1 VIDLKKVVSI
11 VLVGLFLLFM
21 FSFVRCRV
29 YVYASPGVIH
39 VSTAG
44 TIQAAID
51 NASSGDTI
59 LVASGTYR
67 ENLTI
72 KKSLSIV
79 GENRTTTIID
89 CGGSDYAISISSEN
103 VTIES
108 LTITNTI
115 AGHSGIGIHV
125 SRSTGVV
132 MSDTEITNTST
143 GLTLDL
149 SSNGAFSDDV
159 IVNNTNGIM
168 ISGSSSNVF
177 SNDLISSN
185 SLGVIFNGY
194 LYNNLLS
201 GNTFSSNL
209 VDVFL
214 SADSNNNFFY
224 HNNFLDPNPIQVNNP
239 STNFWSRGGEGNY
252 FADYNFTGPST
263 DGIGTG
269 PYHKPYSIDQNN
281 QDDYP
286 LLGTF
291 SEHDITYNYDKFQ
304 ITVISNS
311 TIPDFKFEVGR
322 ETGYKMVS
330 FSAVGKDGTSGFCRV
345 TIPVSLMEYPLIVVD
360 REGEV
365 ATSLLS
371 ASDNATTYLYFS
383 YPHGDQSITVIS
395 SEALQL
401 QSELVNEFTKL
412 QTDLDSLNAT
422 YQALLS
428 NYNASLQA
436 EIDNMS
442 STYKA
447 LLNSF
452 DLLLQNLSQL
462 QSSYLALN
470 SSLQSS
476 LMDQSQSVQNIHNL
490 TYVFGAITAAFL
502 ITTVYL
508 STRANGSK
516 KSKARVVE
524 EEG

>member
-1 VIDLKKVVSI
+1 MIDLKKVVSI
-11 VLVGLFLLFM
+11 VLIGLFLLFM

-39 VSTAG
+39 VSTTG

-59 LVASGTYR
+59 LVATGTYH

-89 CGGSDYAISISSEN
+89 GNGGDYAISISSGN

-115 AGHSGIGIHV
+115 LGHSGVGIHV

-132 MSDTEITNTST
+132 ISDTEITNTNT

-149 SSNGAFSDDV
+149 SSNGAFSNDA
-159 IVNNTNGIM
+159 IVNNSNGIM
-168 ISGSSSNVF
+168 ISGSSGNVF
-177 SNDLISSN
+177 SNNILSSN
-185 SLGVIFNGY
+185 SIGVVFNGY
-194 LYNNLLS
+194 LYSNLFS
-201 GNTFSSNL
+201 GNTFSDNV

-214 SADSNNNFFY
+214 SADSNRNFFY
-224 HNNFLDPNPIQVNNP
+224 HNNFLDANPIQVNSP
-239 STNFWSRGGEGNY
+239 STNVWSRDGEGNY

-263 DGIGTG
+263 NGIGDENYT
-269 PYHKPYSIDQNN
+269 IDENN
-281 QDDYP
+281 QDNYP
-286 LLGTF
+286 LVGTF
-291 SEHDITYNYDKFQ
+291 SEYDIMYNYEKFQ

-330 FSAVGKDGTSGFCRV
+330 FSAVGKDGTSGFCRM

-395 SEALQL
+395 SEVLQL
-401 QSELVNEFTKL
+401 QSELLSEYTKL
-412 QTDLDSLNAT
+412 QTDFNSLNAT

-447 LLNSF
+447 LLSSF

-516 KSKARVVE
+516 KPKARVVE

>member
-1 VIDLKKVVSI
+1 MIDLKKGVSI
-11 VLVGLFLLFM
+11 VLIGLFLLFM
-21 FSFVRCRV
+21 FSFARCRV
-29 YVYASPGVIH
+29 YVYASSNVIH
-39 VSTAG
+39 VSTPG

-51 NASSGDTI
+51 SASSGDTI

-89 CGGSDYAISISSEN
+89 GDGSDYAISISSEN
-103 VTIES
+103 VTIEGF
-108 LTITNTI
+108 TITNTVS
-115 AGHSGIGIHV
+115 GHSGVGIRV
-125 SRSTGVV
+125 SRSTGVAI
-132 MSDTEITNTST
+132 SDTEITNTNT

-159 IVNNTNGIM
+159 IVNSTNGIL

-177 SNDLISSN
+177 LNNIVSSN

-194 LYNNLLS
+194 LYNNLFS
-201 GNTFSSNL
+201 GNTFSNDL

-214 SADSNNNFFY
+214 SADSNRNFFY
-224 HNNFLDPNPIQVNNP
+224 HNNFLDPNPIQVNSP
-239 STNFWSRGGEGNY
+239 STNFWSRDGEGNY

-263 DGIGTG
+263 NGIGDDA
-269 PYHKPYSIDQNN
+269 YSIDGNN
-281 QDDYP
+281 QDDHP
-286 LLGTF
+286 LMGTF
-291 SEHDITYNYDKFQ
+291 SEYDITYNFEKFQ
-304 ITVISNS
+304 ITIISNS
-311 TIPDFKFEVGR
+311 TIPDFKFEVSR

-330 FSAVGKDGTSGFCRV
+330 FSAVGEDGTSGFCRM

-371 ASDNATTYLYFS
+371 ASDNGTTYLYFS

-395 SEALQL
+395 SEDT
-401 QSELVNEFTKL
+401 EL
-412 QTDLDSLNAT
+412 QTDFNSLNAT

-436 EIDNMS
+436 AIDNMS
-442 STYKA
+442 FTYKA

-462 QSSYLALN
+462 QGSYLALN

-490 TYVFGAITAAFL
+490 AYVFGAITAAFL

-508 STRANGSK
+508 STRVNGSRK
-516 KSKARVVE
+516 PKARAAE